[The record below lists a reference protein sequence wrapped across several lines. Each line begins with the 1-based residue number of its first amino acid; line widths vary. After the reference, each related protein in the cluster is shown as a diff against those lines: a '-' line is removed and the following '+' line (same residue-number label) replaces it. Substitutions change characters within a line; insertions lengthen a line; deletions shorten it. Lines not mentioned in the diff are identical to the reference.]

1 MSAAAWGNLGMPR
14 LTAWGAVG
22 GSDLDLS
29 EFVVGGG
36 EADLESRARRQP
48 ACRPRSQSHSHD
60 RRWPT
65 TADRHP
71 AARATLMA
79 PDEAPHAKASRRGP
93 LSLLPACRYGG
104 FVTVHGGSAG
114 PMWFLES
121 GPAHGLLAVL
131 ADAPVHRW
139 TLDELFDRQG
149 WGVVHDSAQ
158 PTGYLAVDA
167 GWGFDDAYGLLLYLD
182 DSVLTMLT
190 AVLGHHGD
198 DERRMPLARVL
209 WTVSQRYGRLAQVDG
224 GYAWDTGN
232 GRLLI
237 APESGVITAVWATR
251 RVLADPAGL
260 RTVGLSMRVLE
271 QMVTSAAGGPGG
283 PTRSPLP
290 PRWFRTTPDTIG
302 GN

>member
-1 MSAAAWGNLGMPR
+1 
-14 LTAWGAVG
+14 
-22 GSDLDLS
+22 
-29 EFVVGGG
+29 
-36 EADLESRARRQP
+36 
-48 ACRPRSQSHSHD
+48 
-60 RRWPT
+60 
-65 TADRHP
+65 
-71 AARATLMA
+71 
-79 PDEAPHAKASRRGP
+79 
-93 LSLLPACRYGG
+93 
-104 FVTVHGGSAG
+104 
-114 PMWFLES
+114 MWFLES

-131 ADAPVHRW
+131 ADAPVYRW

-167 GWGFDDAYGLLLYLD
+167 GWGFDDGYGLLLYLD

-271 QMVTSAAGGPGG
+271 QMVTSAAGGPGWADAVVLAAQMVPDHPRHDRWELTAAVALMVDVTAKERG
-283 PTRSPLP
+283 IAPSQVRRKDIAEPLAKVLGAAPQP
-290 PRWFRTTPDTIG
+290 PATDQPQ
-302 GN
+302 